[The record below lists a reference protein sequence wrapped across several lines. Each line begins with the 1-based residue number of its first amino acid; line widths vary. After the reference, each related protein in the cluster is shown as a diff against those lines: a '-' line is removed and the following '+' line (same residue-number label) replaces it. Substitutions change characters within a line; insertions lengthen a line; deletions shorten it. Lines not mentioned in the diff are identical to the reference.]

1 MPKMEKQSLW
11 RIDKKFL
18 QINDRTVTLMEQWAN
33 NMKRQFTELSL

>member
-18 QINDRTVTLMEQWAN
+18 QINDRTVTLMEQQAN
-33 NMKRQFTELSL
+33 NMKRQFTELNL